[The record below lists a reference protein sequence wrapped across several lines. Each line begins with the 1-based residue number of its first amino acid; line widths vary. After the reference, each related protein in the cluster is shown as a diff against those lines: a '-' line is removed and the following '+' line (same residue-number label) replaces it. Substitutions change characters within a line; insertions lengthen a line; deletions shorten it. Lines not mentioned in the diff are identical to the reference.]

1 MPVRLSQ
8 VFARLVAD
16 RACHRTGLLACLLA
30 ALACLHRPA
39 NGQTGVH
46 YPHGPW
52 SPPGHVGRSA
62 LARGGPLLG
71 YFQPVQVIL
80 PQGAAISLAAHGAFT
95 EPTPAPLKAGLLIGQ
110 VYRLRISEIPGYP
123 GEELFPTIELV
134 DRLYPPPGLRWKF
147 AIPIEIAQADL
158 DAALAGRFVTRV
170 VYLED
175 PENALPVQGDPLHP
189 AWWDA
194 APRDNPLE
202 LADRLGRPVAIV
214 RLGGRV
220 PNPDLESDPAFL
232 AGCPPFI
239 LPTKQAEVPPA
250 ADEDADQPPPEFQR
264 EPHEQGEASGR
275 RPNAA
280 RTRADRAA
288 AARRADATQETR
300 TVRRGLLRKVALRPK
315 PTESRR

>member
-1 MPVRLSQ
+1 MP
-8 VFARLVAD
+8 ARRSYIPARQIAVWAVPHAAIAAL
-16 RACHRTGLLACLLA
+16 LLA
-30 ALACLHRPA
+30 ACVCLTQPA
-39 NGQTGVH
+39 HAQTGVH

-71 YFQPVQVIL
+71 YFQPVQIIL
-80 PQGAAISLAAHGAFT
+80 PEGAKVSLAAHGRFT
-95 EPTPAPLKAGLLIGQ
+95 DPASAPLKAGLLIGQ

-147 AIPIEIAQADL
+147 AIPIEITQADL
-158 DAALAGRFVTRV
+158 DAAFAGRFVTRV

-194 APRDNPLE
+194 APHENPLE
-202 LADRLGRPVAIV
+202 LADRLGRPMAIV

-220 PNPDLESDPAFL
+220 PSPDLESDPAFL

-239 LPTKQAEVPPA
+239 QPVEAVDPPPA
-250 ADEDADQPPPEFQR
+250 ANDLQQPPGEFQP
-264 EPHEQGEASGR
+264 EPHNQGEPPAR
-275 RPNAA
+275 RPSSA
-280 RTRADRAA
+280 RTRADQSAA
-288 AARRADATQETR
+288 QGPNATEEPR
-300 TVRRGLLRKVALRPK
+300 PARRGLLRNVALRPK